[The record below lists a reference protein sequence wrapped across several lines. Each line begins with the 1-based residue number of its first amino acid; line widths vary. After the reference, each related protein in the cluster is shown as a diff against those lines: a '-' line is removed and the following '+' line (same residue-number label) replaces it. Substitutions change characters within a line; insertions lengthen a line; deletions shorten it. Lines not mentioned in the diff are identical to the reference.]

1 MLKRFLAFVLTFSFL
16 ILSQIAMVQAKEKLE
31 SKDNKII
38 TANTII
44 TEENLNDI
52 LQYFGI
58 DQNDFFRTNVTGGNV
73 NTVGELLNAIEEVE
87 KLTFKVKNNS
97 KNYDY
102 LKSIKSSSNQDI
114 NMLIADSGIVMLYS
128 SVNVGSSYTLE
139 YEVSA
144 EYSSGQWTGV
154 YSADVSI
161 DSDFIFY
168 TYKIG
173 YKSLIPSYT
182 PTTVKLQSSVRVDI
196 YVGIGNFGIV
206 KIGSQTIT
214 GTDYWG
220 TSYIPR

>member
-1 MLKRFLAFVLTFSFL
+1 MLRRLIVFVLTFSL
-16 ILSQIAMVQAKEKLE
+16 IFSQIAMVQAKEKSEL
-31 SKDNKII
+31 KDKII

-58 DQNDFFRTNVTGGNV
+58 DQNDFFRTNVTGGRV
-73 NTVGELLNAIEEVE
+73 NTVGELYNAIEEVK
-87 KLTFKVKNNS
+87 KLTYKVKNIS
-97 KNYDY
+97 KISAYSEA
-102 LKSIKSSSNQDI
+102 LKSSSNQDI
-114 NMLIADSGIVMLYS
+114 NPLIADSGVVMLYS
-128 SVNVGSSYTLE
+128 IVNVGGSYTLE
-139 YEVSA
+139 YKVSA
-144 EYSSGQWTGV
+144 AYSSGQWTGV
-154 YSADVSI
+154 YGADVSI

-173 YKSLIPSYT
+173 YKNLIPSYT
-182 PTTVKLQSSVRVDI
+182 PTTIKLQSSVRVDI
-196 YVGIGNFGIV
+196 YVGIGNYGIV